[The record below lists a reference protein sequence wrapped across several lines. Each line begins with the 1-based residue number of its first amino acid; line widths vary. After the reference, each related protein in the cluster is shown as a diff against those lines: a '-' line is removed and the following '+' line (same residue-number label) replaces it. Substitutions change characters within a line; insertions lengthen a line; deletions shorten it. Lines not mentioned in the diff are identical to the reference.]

1 MEKRIM
7 AQIDVVAD
15 RVIELQDRVAAYI
28 RSGSSVPK
36 SLLDDLQLACQE
48 LDDLQEE
55 LDQCVC

>member
-1 MEKRIM
+1 MESEIM
-7 AQIDVVAD
+7 AGIDKVAD
-15 RVIELQDRVAAYI
+15 KVIELQDKVAAYI

-36 SLLDDLQLACQE
+36 SLQDDLQLACQE

>member
-1 MEKRIM
+1 MESEIM
-7 AQIDVVAD
+7 SAIDKVAD
-15 RVIELQDRVAAYI
+15 KVIELQDKVASYI

-36 SLLDDLQLACQE
+36 SLLDELQSACQE